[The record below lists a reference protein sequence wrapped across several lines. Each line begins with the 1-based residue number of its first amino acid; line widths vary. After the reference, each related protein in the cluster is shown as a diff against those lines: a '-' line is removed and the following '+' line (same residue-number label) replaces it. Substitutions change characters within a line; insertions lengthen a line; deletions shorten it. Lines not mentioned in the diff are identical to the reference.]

1 MDCSAKILLLGKTGV
16 GKSSFINYFLGKDV
30 AKTAAGKPVTTK
42 YFIEYE
48 MDNGRFPIKI
58 YDTKGLEAM
67 NAYNQL
73 DEIIKGVKKRNNSDD
88 IFNWFHT
95 IFYCVSMS
103 NPRFED
109 FEVNFIRRLQQEL
122 TQHIHIILTNCDA
135 CNEDKIHQMKEK
147 ILNSLKDKRNIKIYE
162 VVSVSMKKRNGKI
175 VSPRG
180 KEVILEQVFDLLLK
194 DVADKVSCMYAK
206 TLRNNLEDIA
216 YKTYKKFDE
225 MIEKTVKFKTLWN
238 MIADGD
244 NAERH
249 LEYYIDNALEQL
261 QEELETTQRYTDQE
275 FNQILQPITQLFN
288 SYRGFV
294 TNSFVDNSK
303 LNFEDMVELSS
314 TNWIKSIDL
323 LNDDFLMKKLL
334 PKLYKI
340 GGCDFD
346 IDEDN
351 IIEVLKAIFH
361 GIGDLFSLK
370 QNLKNLCQ
378 DFYNDFIYSIPQE
391 AELQQEAYKRIMNFM
406 IPKLQPGQFNIGF
419 RAFNGI
425 KPYTQPLCTTKP
437 LTSEVQL
444 EPLQTEDVEKILK
457 GLEDLKK
464 RITF

>member
-1 MDCSAKILLLGKTGV
+1 M
-16 GKSSFINYFLGKDV
+16 
-30 AKTAAGKPVTTK
+30 
-42 YFIEYE
+42 
-48 MDNGRFPIKI
+48 
-58 YDTKGLEAM
+58 
-67 NAYNQL
+67 
-73 DEIIKGVKKRNNSDD
+73 
-88 IFNWFHT
+88 
-95 IFYCVSMS
+95 
-103 NPRFED
+103 
-109 FEVNFIRRLQQEL
+109 
-122 TQHIHIILTNCDA
+122 
-135 CNEDKIHQMKEK
+135 
-147 ILNSLKDKRNIKIYE
+147 
-162 VVSVSMKKRNGKI
+162 
-175 VSPRG
+175 
-180 KEVILEQVFDLLLK
+180 FDLLLK

-303 LNFEDMVELSS
+303 LNFEDMVEWSS

-378 DFYNDFIYSIPQE
+378 DFYNDFIYSILRKLNCNRKLIK
-391 AELQQEAYKRIMNFM
+391 EL
-406 IPKLQPGQFNIGF
+406 
-419 RAFNGI
+419 
-425 KPYTQPLCTTKP
+425 
-437 LTSEVQL
+437 
-444 EPLQTEDVEKILK
+444 
-457 GLEDLKK
+457 
-464 RITF
+464 

>member
-249 LEYYIDNALEQL
+249 LEDYIDNALEQL

-303 LNFEDMVELSS
+303 LNFEDMVEWSS